1 MDPECRVPLGQMS
14 FADEY
19 AVNSK
24 DLIFHHAQNAV
35 GDRFSGV
42 HERIQQSILAL
53 NDDDAL
59 AADPGLWAEEI
70 AADFAVT
77 PPTLDTGGHEFT
89 QEGRV
94 AVECSNWP
102 GISFST
108 SEFGRPVVRAGHRF
122 RVTML
127 GDGDLSLLKSR
138 LTRGGTG
145 RKVDLH
151 TGGLSRVYEWPQVR
165 PAEELQGDVDQ
176 FLADLDAGVQEIAE
190 QITKR
195 NGALA
200 PLVVKLLTDRQTE
213 IRQSRAYLGDLRL
226 TVSRDPVA
234 DTIIPALPKRV
245 PGPGSATR
253 SGRPPAASTSAASL
267 AETAPPKLNRP
278 TLDDFYGHVVTVL
291 GAVVVGFERSPG
303 HFADVEEE
311 ALRDFILVTL
321 NSHYEGAAT
330 GETFNGNGKTDILVR
345 HGLDNAFI
353 GECKFWGGETKLAET
368 FEQLLGYTTWKDN
381 RLALILFVRNKKMQ
395 PVIDTTRAWIGARP
409 EFGGWQANVPDGQ
422 LRCTLHWEDQARK
435 EARLTIFLIHLPRA

>member
-1 MDPECRVPLGQMS
+1 MS

-19 AVNSK
+19 AVTSK
-24 DLIFHHAQNAV
+24 DIIFHHAQNAV
-35 GDRFSGV
+35 GERFSGV
-42 HERIQQSILAL
+42 HERIQQTVLAL

-70 AADFAVT
+70 RADFAVSS
-77 PPTLDTGGHEFT
+77 PTVDIGGHEFT

-94 AVECSNWP
+94 DVECSNWP

-108 SEFGRPVVRAGHRF
+108 TEFGRPIVRAGHRF
-122 RVTML
+122 RVTVV
-127 GDGDLSLLKSR
+127 GDGDLRLLKSR
-138 LTRGGTG
+138 LNRGGAG

-151 TGGLSRVYEWPQVR
+151 TGGLSRIYEWPQVL
-165 PAEELQGDVDQ
+165 PGAELQGDVDQ

-190 QITKR
+190 QITKC
-195 NGALA
+195 NGELA
-200 PLVVKLLTDRQTE
+200 PLAKRLLAARQTE

-226 TVSRDPVA
+226 TVSRDPAA
-234 DTIIPALPKRV
+234 DTIIPELPKRV
-245 PGPGSATR
+245 RGPGTTTR
-253 SGRPPAASTSAASL
+253 SDRPPAGATSAAPL
-267 AETAPPKLNRP
+267 AETAPPTLSRP
-278 TLDDFYGHVVTVL
+278 TLDEFYGHVVTVL
-291 GAVVVGFERSPG
+291 GAVAVGFERSPG
-303 HFADVEEE
+303 HFADTEEE

-353 GECKFWGGETKLAET
+353 GECKFWSGETKLAET

-381 RLALILFVRNKKMQ
+381 RLALIFFVRNKKMQ

-422 LRCTLHWEDQARK
+422 LQCTLHWEDQARK
-435 EARLTIFLIHLPRA
+435 EARLTMFLIHLPRA

>member
-1 MDPECRVPLGQMS
+1 MS
-14 FADEY
+14 FGDEY
-19 AVNSK
+19 AVTSK

-35 GDRFSGV
+35 GERFSGV
-42 HERIQQSILAL
+42 HAQIQQSILAL
-53 NDDDAL
+53 SDDDAL
-59 AADPGLWAEEI
+59 AADPRLWAEEI
-70 AADFAVT
+70 TADFAVT

-94 AVECSNWP
+94 DVECSNWP
-102 GISFST
+102 GISVST

-122 RVTML
+122 RVTVL
-127 GDGDLSLLKSR
+127 GDGDLKLLKSR

-151 TGGLSRVYEWPQVR
+151 TAGLWRVYGWPQVR
-165 PAEELQGDVDQ
+165 PAAELQEDVDQ
-176 FLADLDAGVQEIAE
+176 FLADLDAGVKEIAE

-195 NGALA
+195 NGELA
-200 PLVVKLLTDRQTE
+200 PMAAKLLADRQGE
-213 IRQSRAYLGDLRL
+213 IRQSRAYLGGLRL
-226 TVSRDPVA
+226 TVTRDPAA

-245 PGPGSATR
+245 AGPGSTTR
-253 SGRPPAASTSAASL
+253 SGRPPAASTPTARP
-267 AETAPPKLNRP
+267 AETAPPKLDRP
-278 TLDDFYGHVVTVL
+278 TLDEFYGHVVTVL
-291 GAVVVGFERSPG
+291 GAVAVGFERSPG
-303 HFADVEEE
+303 HFADAEEE

-381 RLALILFVRNKKMQ
+381 RLALIFFVRNKKMQ
-395 PVIDTTRAWIGARP
+395 PVIDTTRAWIGGRR
-409 EFGGWQANVPDGQ
+409 EFGGWEANVPEGQ
-422 LRCTLHWEDQARK
+422 LRCPLNWEDQARK
-435 EARLTIFLIHLPRA
+435 EARLTIFLIHLPRP